1 LLVPTGPA
9 MSVGYDRGP
18 VDRAAVMQVSGPG
31 SVTTSGGSPVERVLF
46 ALVANRAID
55 QPRSW
60 PPPTGPATTPV
71 LIVAVHAWSRR
82 GHGVVF
88 ACSSRAQRCWRCGRR
103 VVTMCPSSWSFRGRP
118 PLAGVVVCDSF
129 LPKQPEQRSGQRI
142 SAVQ

>member
-1 LLVPTGPA
+1 

-82 GHGVVF
+82 GLCVLIACTAMLAVWSPRGHHVPFFVVI
-88 ACSSRAQRCWRCGRR
+88 SWSPPIGRCRR
-103 VVTMCPSSWSFRGRP
+103 V
-118 PLAGVVVCDSF
+118 
-129 LPKQPEQRSGQRI
+129 
-142 SAVQ
+142 